1 MNRVTKALVMAGI
14 ISSSLTAG
22 FLLNHFTQPEINYTK
37 CTYKGKTVLIVGSY
51 IAWKQEDFP
60 VDLKEFQRSCQ
71 IQNKD
76 ELET

>member
-51 IAWKQEDFP
+51 IAWKQDNFSIKLDQ
-60 VDLKEFQRSCQ
+60 VMSSC
-71 IQNKD
+71 KFHD
-76 ELET
+76 KGELET